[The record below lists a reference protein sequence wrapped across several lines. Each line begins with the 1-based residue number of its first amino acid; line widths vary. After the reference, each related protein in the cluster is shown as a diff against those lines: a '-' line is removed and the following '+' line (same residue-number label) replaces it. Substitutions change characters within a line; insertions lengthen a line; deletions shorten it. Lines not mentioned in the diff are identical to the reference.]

1 MKNKAQHNTSST
13 IPSLS
18 EITLTESGKNKRK
31 LRIPPLLRIDPFGNI
46 LFVKRALI
54 GILGAATFAKFRVIN
69 KLRLEGEEHIKKL
82 PQQNVLF
89 ISNHQTYYA
98 DVMAMYHVFSSMKWQ
113 MTKPRL
119 PIYMFAPRVN
129 SYYIA
134 AEETM
139 KKSGLYPKILSYTG
153 AITVRRS
160 WREKGQSVDRAAD
173 IRAPEKIKK
182 ALEYG
187 WVVTFPQ
194 GTTTPYAPIRKG
206 AAAIIKSYNP
216 IVVPVVIDGF
226 GTAFDKKGLKNKQ
239 RGTELVIRF
248 KEPVRF
254 DDQYSVPE
262 IQQIIGQLIEQ
273 SPEHKNGST
282 QNIIH

>member
-1 MKNKAQHNTSST
+1 MENELQPKL
-13 IPSLS
+13 PSPQKYDLD
-18 EITLTESGKNKRK
+18 TVQKRRRLK
-31 LRIPPLLRIDPFGNI
+31 IPPLLRIDPFGNV

-54 GILGAATFAKFRVIN
+54 GILGAATFMKFRVIN
-69 KLRLEGEEHIKKL
+69 RLKLEGEEYLTKL
-82 PQQNVLF
+82 PQKNVLF

-113 MTKPRL
+113 LKKPML

-139 KKSGLYPKILSYTG
+139 KRSGLYPKVLSYTG
-153 AITVRRS
+153 AITVKRS
-160 WREKGQSVDRAAD
+160 WREKGKSVNRAAD
-173 IRAPEKIKK
+173 VRAPEKIKK

-194 GTTTPYAPIRKG
+194 GTTAPYAPVRKG
-206 AAAIIKSYNP
+206 AAAIIKAYNP

-226 GTAFDKKGLKNKQ
+226 GKAFDKKGLRNRK
-239 RGTELVIRF
+239 RGTQLTIRF
-248 KEPVRF
+248 KEPVQF
-254 DDQYSVPE
+254 GEEYSVRD
-262 IQQIIGQLIEQ
+262 IQKIIGDLIEQ
-273 SPEHKNGST
+273 SSDFKE
-282 QNIIH
+282 